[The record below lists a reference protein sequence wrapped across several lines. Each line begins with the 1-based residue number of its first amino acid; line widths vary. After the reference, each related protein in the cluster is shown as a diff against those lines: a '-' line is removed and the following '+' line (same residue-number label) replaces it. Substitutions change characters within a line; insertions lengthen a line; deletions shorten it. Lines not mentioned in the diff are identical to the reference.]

1 MPSQTDFS
9 SNHILGSLPRR
20 DASRLK
26 PHLELVDLALNEVL
40 SQPSHPSEYVHF
52 PTDCLVALLYTM
64 KDGNS
69 AEVAV
74 IGNDGMVGLSHFMG
88 GGSMPGTAV
97 TQAAGSSFRM
107 RAKTLKKECLH
118 DSPLHDLLL
127 RYTQSLM
134 TQMAQTEVCNRYH
147 NIDQQLCRWLLLS
160 LDRLPGNRLLMT
172 HNLISGVLGH
182 RRAGVS
188 EAAANLQRLG
198 IIRYSWGHI
207 EVCNRAALEERVC
220 ECYAIVR
227 DETSRLHDRAAG
239 LKAVH

>member
-1 MPSQTDFS
+1 MPTHAEISA
-9 SNHILGSLPRR
+9 NHILASLPHR
-20 DASRLK
+20 DASRLQ
-26 PHLELVDLALNEVL
+26 PHLEVVDLALNEVL
-40 SQPSHPSEYVHF
+40 CQPNRASEYVHF
-52 PTDCLVALLYTM
+52 PAESLVALLYTM
-64 KDGNS
+64 EDGKS

-74 IGNDGMVGLSHFMG
+74 IGNDGMVGIAHFMG

-97 TQAAGSSFRM
+97 TQAAGKSFRM
-107 RAKTLKKECLH
+107 RALTLRNECLH

-147 NIDQQLCRWLLLS
+147 SIDQQLCRWLLLS

-172 HNLISGVLGH
+172 HNLISGVLG
-182 RRAGVS
+182 RRREGVS
-188 EAAANLQRLG
+188 EAAAKLQRMG

-207 EVCNRAALEERVC
+207 EVCDRPALERLVC

-227 DETSRLHDRAAG
+227 DETTRLHERKNNI
-239 LKAVH
+239 KAVH